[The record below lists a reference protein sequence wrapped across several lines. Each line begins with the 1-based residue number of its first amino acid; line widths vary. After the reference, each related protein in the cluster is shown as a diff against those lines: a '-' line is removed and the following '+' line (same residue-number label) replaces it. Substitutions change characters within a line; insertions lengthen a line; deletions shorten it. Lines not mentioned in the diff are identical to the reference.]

1 MPASECAGGG
11 GNGGVGG
18 RRPVPL
24 DVTNVRFKSGHRVS
38 APPTRRARND
48 PSSHFVG
55 RGAPRDG
62 ARAAMLSTVARRA
75 ARSAPAARR
84 GFAADASGGA
94 PAGAGSTA
102 AGALRTVVAVGI
114 AGATAMVVEDAL
126 NDLALWR
133 ICKNH
138 AVPVI
143 ETHPRLLRSLGAPF
157 RSEAW
162 WNSSVTSKARGNLAS
177 CVFLV
182 DGSRASCDVQV
193 VMMRVRVGAQ
203 PHPQPRHAHL
213 VAHRAHGG
221 HPSPRARGGSPRSR
235 QPPAGTGAQGRRAR
249 ETIHIQS
256 ARSRMARM
264 VRTGKGEA
272 PRGTQREE
280 RRAHRGGRRGCVARE
295 IVSTR
300 RVSYRTLR

>member
-1 MPASECAGGG
+1 
-11 GNGGVGG
+11 
-18 RRPVPL
+18 
-24 DVTNVRFKSGHRVS
+24 
-38 APPTRRARND
+38 
-48 PSSHFVG
+48 
-55 RGAPRDG
+55 
-62 ARAAMLSTVARRA
+62 MLSTVARRA

-193 VMMRVRVGAQ
+193 VMMRDPAASGGAFAWAPNLIRNLATPTSWRIARMEAILPHEREAGLPGRVNLLQEPEPKGAVLEK
-203 PHPQPRHAHL
+203 RSTSKA
-213 VAHRAHGG
+213 
-221 HPSPRARGGSPRSR
+221 RARRWPGMFGP
-235 QPPAGTGAQGRRAR
+235 
-249 ETIHIQS
+249 
-256 ARSRMARM
+256 
-264 VRTGKGEA
+264 
-272 PRGTQREE
+272 
-280 RRAHRGGRRGCVARE
+280 
-295 IVSTR
+295 
-300 RVSYRTLR
+300 

>member
-1 MPASECAGGG
+1 
-11 GNGGVGG
+11 
-18 RRPVPL
+18 
-24 DVTNVRFKSGHRVS
+24 
-38 APPTRRARND
+38 
-48 PSSHFVG
+48 VG
-55 RGAPRDG
+55 RGAPRDV
-62 ARAAMLSTVARRA
+62 ARAAMLSTLARRA
-75 ARSAPAARR
+75 ARSTSAARR

-102 AGALRTVVAVGI
+102 AGALRPVVAVGI
-114 AGATAMVVEDAL
+114 AGATALVVEDAL

-193 VMMRVRVGAQ
+193 VMMRDPAASRGAFAWAPNLLRNLAAPTSWRVARMEAILPHEREAGLPGRVNLLQEPEPKGAVLEKQ
-203 PHPQPRHAHL
+203 
-213 VAHRAHGG
+213 
-221 HPSPRARGGSPRSR
+221 SKSKARGWRGWF
-235 QPPAGTGAQGRRAR
+235 GR
-249 ETIHIQS
+249 
-256 ARSRMARM
+256 
-264 VRTGKGEA
+264 GKGKRAEDTTKNRAKNEADA
-272 PRGTQREE
+272 PRGK
-280 RRAHRGGRRGCVARE
+280 
-295 IVSTR
+295 
-300 RVSYRTLR
+300 

>member
-1 MPASECAGGG
+1 
-11 GNGGVGG
+11 
-18 RRPVPL
+18 
-24 DVTNVRFKSGHRVS
+24 
-38 APPTRRARND
+38 
-48 PSSHFVG
+48 
-55 RGAPRDG
+55 
-62 ARAAMLSTVARRA
+62 MLSTVARRA
-75 ARSAPAARR
+75 ARSGPAARR

-193 VMMRVRVGAQ
+193 VMMRDPAASRGAFAWAPNLIRNLATPTSWRIARMEAILPHEREAGLPGRVNLLQEPEPKGAVLEK
-203 PHPQPRHAHL
+203 RSTSKA
-213 VAHRAHGG
+213 
-221 HPSPRARGGSPRSR
+221 RARGWRGWF
-235 QPPAGTGAQGRRAR
+235 GR
-249 ETIHIQS
+249 
-256 ARSRMARM
+256 
-264 VRTGKGEA
+264 GKGK
-272 PRGTQREE
+272 RREE
-280 RRAHRGGRRGCVARE
+280 HRGKNDAHTAADDADASRGK
-295 IVSTR
+295 
-300 RVSYRTLR
+300 